1 MWQLNNDISQTYE
14 EFAGKISLK
23 EEERL
28 ENVDEVKLNRAEPS
42 KLIFRRELNE
52 SLTEYEF
59 LKRAVF
65 LVLLF
70 SFFIEFESLL
80 GSSRLRTWWERD
92 WGRLDVV
99 VGRYP
104 FN

>member
-1 MWQLNNDISQTYE
+1 MES
-14 EFAGKISLK
+14 
-23 EEERL
+23 
-28 ENVDEVKLNRAEPS
+28 VDEVKLNREEPS
-42 KLIFRRELNE
+42 ELILRRELNE

-59 LKRAVF
+59 LNRDIF
-65 LVLLF
+65 LLLLF
-70 SFFIEFESLL
+70 SFFIEFVSLP
-80 GSSRLRTWWERD
+80 GSSRLRAWWERD

>member
-1 MWQLNNDISQTYE
+1 MLLLNNNILKTYE

-28 ENVDEVKLNRAEPS
+28 ESVDEVKLNRAEPS
-42 KLIFRRELNE
+42 RLIFRRELNE

-59 LKRAVF
+59 LKRDVF

-70 SFFIEFESLL
+70 IEFESLP
-80 GSSRLRTWWERD
+80 GSSRLRA
-92 WGRLDVV
+92 
-99 VGRYP
+99 
-104 FN
+104 